1 MKIFITIFL
10 TLVSL
15 EALEYYS
22 KAEPKELFN
31 IKSSV
36 NGEIIFVND
45 MLEGMDSNG
54 SIVIKI
60 DDKIDIA
67 DLKASKKKLGF
78 LNSNIA
84 LKKQNLQ
91 NSKKVLSIDRENYNR
106 VKNLSSYSTVQKDVK
121 LLSMINSQN
130 SYIATKSSL
139 ENLKTQK
146 EDLKLKIITLQDR
159 IDKKSIKVREGN
171 YIYKIYP
178 SVGDYVNPGSKLMD
192 VYDVSKT
199 LLVVYLSKDELV
211 GLLKKSIYLDGVKT
225 SYKISKIWQV
235 ADSVNISSYRVEI
248 LTDRS
253 KIFSNLIKIEFK

>member
-10 TLVSL
+10 TVVSL
-15 EALEYYS
+15 NAMEYYS

-36 NGEIIFVND
+36 NGEVVFVND
-45 MLEGMDSNG
+45 ILEGMESNG

-60 DDKIDIA
+60 DDRIDVA
-67 DLKASKKKLGF
+67 DLKASKKKLEF

-84 LKKQNLQ
+84 LKKQSLQ

-106 VKNLSSYSTVQKDVK
+106 VKDLASYSTVQKDAK
-121 LLSMINSQN
+121 LLAMINSQN
-130 SYIATKSSL
+130 SYISAKSSL

-159 IDKKSIKVREGN
+159 IDKKSIKVSKGD

-178 SVGDYVNPGSKLMD
+178 SVGDYVNLGSKLMD
-192 VYDVSKT
+192 VYDISKT

-211 GLLKKSIYLDGVKT
+211 DISKKSIYLDGVKT
-225 SYKISKIWQV
+225 SYKISKIWNI

-248 LTDRS
+248 LIDKS
-253 KIFSNLIKIEFK
+253 KIFSKLVKIEFK